1 MGIALVQVGHC
12 TTFLR
17 WGILSVIATLARK
30 LEVKWH
36 DNHEKTIQEYPGIV
50 CAAIVLRSSE
60 VYPIVSR
67 FALC

>member
-1 MGIALVQVGHC
+1 
-12 TTFLR
+12 LR

-36 DNHEKTIQEYPGIV
+36 DNHEKTIQEYPGTV